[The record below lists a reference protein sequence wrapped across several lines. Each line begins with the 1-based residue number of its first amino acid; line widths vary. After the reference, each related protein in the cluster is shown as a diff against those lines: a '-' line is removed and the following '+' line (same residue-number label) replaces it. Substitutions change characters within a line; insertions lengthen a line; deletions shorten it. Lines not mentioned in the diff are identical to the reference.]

1 MVQATGKSS
10 GHSVKKIRAFRE
22 MLRSFREISHFS
34 SQTSTLIL
42 PTILFYFKKFWGVLG
57 AQNAPKKSK
66 NDQIWSPTFEI
77 VPIFG
82 LYINFAVVPT
92 LLMTHF
98 MKYIYV
104 LGGDHR
110 QKKGWI

>member
-10 GHSVKKIRAFRE
+10 GHSVKKIRAFKE
-22 MLRSFREISHFS
+22 MLRSFKEISHFS

-98 MKYIYV
+98 MKYICIKHIRR
-104 LGGDHR
+104 G
-110 QKKGWI
+110 